1 MTLRYRSSTSSLRD
15 TAAKQPEPS
24 STGETAVRAGK
35 SKERNTAA
43 RHHKIARAS
52 YRLQD
57 VDIDNWLKE
66 SMPIP
71 PDWEYE
77 ALPPPPPGSAAAM
90 FGDDGRKH
98 QQGYAFYH
106 HPREEV
112 DHIAPLNPRPAAA
125 ATKHRRSMSVGHED
139 DIARPRTFVPAVPQ
153 MRVSDHY
160 HHHQAND
167 SASSSNYYSRPP
179 SEVVNWPL
187 VST

>member
-1 MTLRYRSSTSSLRD
+1 MATPPTVVAPGEPSSRPRSRRAVALEHRRQNIMTLRYRSSTSSLRD

-90 FGDDGRKH
+90 FGGDERKH

-112 DHIAPLNPRPAAA
+112 DHIAPLNPRPGELPSPPPPAPC
-125 ATKHRRSMSVGHED
+125 HVWC
-139 DIARPRTFVPAVPQ
+139 IAEF
-153 MRVSDHY
+153 
-160 HHHQAND
+160 
-167 SASSSNYYSRPP
+167 
-179 SEVVNWPL
+179 L
-187 VST
+187 F